1 MAMNLVHRKLCAS
14 ERWATAVAKK
24 YLPWALEDVSLGK
37 NVLELG
43 PGFGATTRV
52 LMNLTPSLTAL
63 EIDEKS
69 ARLLDGRL
77 GARVRIVHGD
87 ATRIPAEDC
96 SFDTVVAFTMLHHVP
111 SPEKQDQLFAEAF
124 RVLRPGGVFAGSD
137 SLTSLGFRLIHLGDT
152 SVTVDPGRLPDRLA
166 AAGFERT
173 RIATTA
179 ASFRFQGTRPL
190 VDSTVAPAG

>member
-14 ERWATAVAKK
+14 ERWADAVEKK
-24 YLPWALEDVSLGK
+24 FLPWALEDVSLG
-37 NVLELG
+37 NDVLELG

-52 LMNLTPSLTAL
+52 LVNLTPSLTAL

-69 ARLLDGRL
+69 ARLLEGSL
-77 GARVRIVHGD
+77 GERVRILHGD

-111 SPEKQDQLFAEAF
+111 SPAKQDQLFAEAF

-137 SLTSLGFRLIHLGDT
+137 SRTSLGFRLIHLGDT
-152 SVTVDPGRLPDRLA
+152 SVTVDPVRLPGRLA
-166 AAGFERT
+166 AAGFEQT
-173 RIATTA
+173 RLATA
-179 ASFRFQGTRPL
+179 AGSFRFQGTRPG
-190 VDSTVAPAG
+190 VDSTVTPSG

>member
-1 MAMNLVHRKLCAS
+1 M
-14 ERWATAVAKK
+14 
-24 YLPWALEDVSLGK
+24 
-37 NVLELG
+37 LELG

-52 LMNLTPSLTAL
+52 LVNLTPSLTAL

-69 ARLLDGRL
+69 ARLLDGSL
-77 GARVRIVHGD
+77 GERVRILHGD

-111 SPEKQDQLFAEAF
+111 SPAKQDQLFAETF